1 MNSRGKAIGTGKGN
15 RGRKPQVAPVTKAVR
30 TALAL
35 SAIALA
41 SVSGTA
47 FACDPPVVVGS
58 STSVECNDPAYLSG
72 IGINAVDDLTVVVG
86 NLGGPVS
93 VTPGFGQVGIGLFA
107 TGDAS
112 LDVSSS
118 TTISTNGANGID
130 VFAYGE
136 ASVTNAGSIYVTGG
150 NGIDVFG
157 LDGASIV
164 NDGVVDVTGSGF
176 VTGLSAVSAY
186 GDVSIV
192 NNGSVRV
199 DSTSVGV
206 GVYGAGAGNISI
218 TNNGYVDAYGVDV
231 GVGLAGFSDSGVSIE
246 NLGAVY
252 AGSKYGLAAGVF
264 ANGDD
269 VNVYNGGFIG
279 ATSVFGDA
287 FGVSAY
293 AGYGQAS
300 VRNAGDIEAVSFY
313 GTATGIEALGFGGVD
328 VTNTGYIRA
337 VGYTDATG
345 VFAYS
350 AGIAA
355 IDNEG
360 FVRADAKYGEAIGL
374 SSRGDGATVR
384 NAYGSVVVAIG
395 EYGATGIRAEAFGA
409 EAFVQNDGLVVA
421 DSAYG
426 VATGIEAIG
435 AYGAR
440 AINLGDVYAFGEL
453 GAYAIV
459 ASGGDGQAIVN
470 NEGFAVAQTRYG
482 YAAGIFAYGDTALA
496 TNAGT
501 VFAYSQYG
509 SATGM
514 VVEGAGGAQGF
525 NYGLVVAEAYGDAM
539 GMRVESG
546 DGNAVAFNYG
556 LAYARSEYGNAT
568 GMRAYASGYGDAYA
582 FNSGDAV
589 GIALNGVGIGISAE
603 GFNAGVVNEGG
614 AYGIGLQTG
623 IGIQAIGYNSASVTN
638 SGLAYGYGGYYG
650 FGIYA
655 SAGAGG
661 VQVTND
667 GQAVGLAQ
675 QVGFGIYAISAG
687 DTSVVNSGTGLV
699 VGGDLDYS
707 DFGVGIYARTS
718 GTGATA
724 SVLNAGEVIAEGYYG
739 AYGIFAN
746 ASAGFATVDNSGSV
760 RANSPD
766 YNANGII
773 AQGALGA
780 SVTNSGDVIANGKYA
795 YGIVAISGQG
805 DALVQNSGYVL
816 ADGKYAYGVQAIS
829 NLGDATVI
837 NSGVIGAD
845 GKYAYG
851 VQAISVLGDA
861 IVDNSGLV
869 DVDATG
875 TGVGVLAYSGQG
887 DVQVGNTGL
896 VDVYGY
902 FQATGVFALADYGT
916 ASVTNGGTVYAE
928 SYYGNATG
936 ISARGLVADVT
947 NTGDVLAYGYNNAT
961 GIYALGFDDA
971 TVANG
976 GVAAAISYNG
986 QALGIGAFSPYGNAS
1001 IDNSGDA
1008 VAVSFQG
1015 DAIGIRAVSNY
1026 GEALVNND
1034 GAVYAVAKYG
1044 TATGIIARGDVATVT
1059 GDGLVYAQGLYYGT
1073 GIMAI
1078 GYTSASV
1085 DVGGSIEV
1093 EGREAM
1099 GIMALAYGDVTVTS
1113 RGSIDVD
1120 SNDGSAVG
1128 VYGRSVY
1135 GDVGIAG
1142 TGPIDVYGRYG
1153 GSGLIG
1159 VAIYGD
1165 SVVSSAGDM
1174 QVRSYDGLA
1183 QGVVSIANQG
1193 TASASN
1199 AGQALVVSTYGDAR
1213 GVVAN
1218 GDYALAGN
1226 SGVLGVIGYGNAIGV
1241 SAFGKYGAEAEN
1253 SGTVFADA
1261 YLGRANALYAL
1272 SLQGDALVVN
1282 SGTASAYSYDSAA
1295 FAAYAASIL
1304 ADASVDN
1311 SGTLLASSYNSTAI
1325 GAAAIT
1331 NYGTALVSNS
1341 GDISV
1346 DARVSTAVGAFA
1358 RGDYAEIDNTG
1369 SISAIGVQA
1378 FGAYAI
1384 GTYAASIG
1392 NGGSISAE
1400 SANGVAVAAAIFSY
1414 AGDASLDNSGDLS
1427 AYTFDGVAA
1436 GAYVVGY
1443 NSATVVNSGTITG
1456 IAGDSAGRAYGLVA
1470 ISDGDVTITNS
1481 GTISAVHDT
1490 VAIAVRMSSDTGT
1503 SRLYNSGLVD
1513 AGNLGG
1519 GSIAVLGSAARDEI
1533 HNTGRINGHIITGD
1547 GDDLVN
1553 IGASGEWYLGGS
1565 STNLGAGED
1574 EIVNAGLIVL
1584 GYGTLYTGDGDDSIV
1599 NSGDLVLAY
1608 AGIDMG
1614 GADTANTFDNSGT
1627 IHVIGSAFVDMG
1639 AGGGTLV
1646 NNGAISFL
1654 DGATDD
1660 MMTIYGN
1667 LAGGGDVNVDIDFI
1681 AGTSDMLYITGDIT
1695 GPQKT
1700 INVAAVNLPNTLTFD
1715 PIEVVIAS
1723 GSAAADS
1730 FVAGQLFGFESELL
1744 DFGLSV
1750 EHSVVGTDNVFS
1762 IGIEIDGLSNAGNL
1776 AITLA
1781 PAVHSLIGTNI
1792 GTLRQRVGVLPD
1804 LGTQLNGLGPWV
1816 RHFSGSGGI
1825 DATGTGFAAGEDL
1838 RFEQDV
1844 DGTEV
1849 GMNFTVGHG
1858 FHYGVMLGKSDN
1870 ARILSN
1876 GAGRDDIELD
1886 SVGLYASWLADN
1898 FYVDASW
1905 RWMEFESQMRSATG
1919 EYFAAGDARA
1929 FNLEA
1934 GYTGWEVGGF
1944 SLVPQLQYTR
1954 ATIDNMASVDGSL
1967 TSVELDGGDGERLRL
1982 GLGIERSFTTA
1993 GGFRVT
1999 PYGSINAINEMDGT
2013 SRFIVNGNAALSGEV
2028 EAGGNYGMAELGI
2041 GIQKNGWSAN
2051 AGVNWADGGA
2061 IDSDFGGQVVV
2072 RYTW

>member
-58 STSVECNDPAYLSG
+58 STSVECNDPAYLAG

-136 ASVTNAGSIYVTGG
+136 ASVVNAGSIYVSGG

-157 LDGASIV
+157 FDAASIV
-164 NDGVVDVTGSGF
+164 NDGSVDVTGSGF

-186 GDVSIV
+186 GDVSII

-199 DSTSVGV
+199 DSDSVGV

-218 TNNGYVDAYGVDV
+218 TNNGYVDAYGVDI
-231 GVGLAGFSDSGVSIE
+231 GVGLAGFSDSDVSID

-252 AGSKYGLAAGVF
+252 AGSKYGFSAGIF
-264 ANGDD
+264 ANGDN
-269 VNVYNGGFIG
+269 VSVYNGGFIS
-279 ATSVFGDA
+279 ATSVYGEA
-287 FGVSAY
+287 FGVRAY

-313 GTATGIEALGFGGVD
+313 GTATGVEALGFGGVD

-350 AGIAA
+350 AGLAS

-374 SSRGDGATVR
+374 SSLGDGAYVR
-384 NAYGSVVVAIG
+384 NSYSGVVVAIG
-395 EYGATGIRAEAFGA
+395 EYGATGIRAEAFGT
-409 EAFVQNDGLVVA
+409 EAIVQNDGLVVA

-459 ASGGDGQAIVN
+459 ASGGDSQAIVV
-470 NEGFAVAQTRYG
+470 NEGYAVAQTRYG
-482 YAAGIFAYGDTALA
+482 YAAGIFAYGDTAVA
-496 TNAGT
+496 ANAGT

-509 SATGM
+509 AAAGM
-514 VVEGAGGAQGF
+514 VVEGAGGAQAF
-525 NYGLVVAEAYGDAM
+525 NYGLVVAQAYGDAM
-539 GMRVESG
+539 GIRVESG
-546 DGNAVAFNYG
+546 DGSAVVFNYG

-582 FNSGDAV
+582 FNAGDAV
-589 GIALNGVGIGISAE
+589 GIALNGIGVGISAE
-603 GFNAGVVNEGG
+603 GFNADVVNEGG

-623 IGIQAIGYNSASVTN
+623 IGIQAIGYNSANVTN

-650 FGIYA
+650 FGINA
-655 SAGAGG
+655 SAGDGG
-661 VQVTND
+661 VLVTNS

-675 QVGFGIYAISAG
+675 QVGFGIYALSSG
-687 DTSVVNSGTGLV
+687 DTSVVNTEYGLV

-707 DFGVGIYARTS
+707 AFGVGIYARTS
-718 GTGATA
+718 GIGATA
-724 SVLNAGEVIAEGYYG
+724 SVLNAGEVVAEGYYG

-760 RANSPD
+760 RATSPD
-766 YNANGII
+766 YYANAII

-780 SVTNSGDVIANGKYA
+780 SVTNSGDVIADGKYA
-795 YGIVAISGQG
+795 YGIVAISSQG

-837 NSGVIGAD
+837 NSGEIGAF
-845 GKYAYG
+845 GKYATG
-851 VQAISVLGDA
+851 VQAISGLGDA

-869 DVDATG
+869 VVDATD
-875 TGVGVLAYSGQG
+875 TGVGVLGYSAQG

-896 VDVYGY
+896 IEVYGY
-902 FQATGVFALADYGT
+902 FQATGVLALADYGT

-928 SYYGNATG
+928 SYYGSATG
-936 ISARGLVADVT
+936 ISARGLVADVA
-947 NTGDVLAYGYNNAT
+947 NTGDVVAYGYYNAT
-961 GIYALGFDDA
+961 GIYALGFDDS

-976 GVAAAISYNG
+976 GLAAAISYNG
-986 QALGIGAFSPYGNAS
+986 QALGIGALSPYGNAS

-1015 DAIGIRAVSNY
+1015 DAIGIRALSNY

-1034 GAVYAVAKYG
+1034 GQVYAVAKYG
-1044 TATGIIARGDVATVT
+1044 DATGIIARGDVATVT
-1059 GDGLVYAQGLYYGT
+1059 GDGLVYAQGLYYAT

-1078 GYTSASV
+1078 GYSSASV

-1093 EGREAM
+1093 DGREAL
-1099 GIMALAYGDVTVTS
+1099 GIMAFAYGDVTVAS
-1113 RGSIDVD
+1113 RGSIDAY
-1120 SNDGSAVG
+1120 SGDGSAVG
-1128 VYGRSVY
+1128 VYALSNY
-1135 GDVGIAG
+1135 GNVGITG
-1142 TGPIDVYGRYG
+1142 TGPIDANGRYG
-1153 GSGLIG
+1153 ASGLIG
-1159 VAIYGD
+1159 VAPYGD
-1165 SVVSSAGDM
+1165 SVVSSSGDL
-1174 QVRSYDGLA
+1174 QIRTYYGLA
-1183 QGVVSIANQG
+1183 QGVVAIANQG

-1218 GDYALAGN
+1218 GDYALASN
-1226 SGVLGVIGYGNAIGV
+1226 SGQLGVIGYNSAFGIT
-1241 SAFGKYGAEAEN
+1241 AFGKYGAEADN
-1253 SGTVFADA
+1253 SGTVFAES
-1261 YLGRANALYAL
+1261 YLGRATALYAL
-1272 SLQGDALVVN
+1272 SIDGDALVGN

-1295 FAAYAASIL
+1295 FAAYAGSIL
-1304 ADASVDN
+1304 ADATVDN
-1311 SGTLLASSYNSTAI
+1311 SGTLLASSYNGTAI
-1325 GAAAIT
+1325 GAAAIS
-1331 NYGTALVSNS
+1331 NYGTALVSSS

-1346 DARVSTAVGAFA
+1346 DARIGTAVGAFA
-1358 RGDYAEIDNTG
+1358 RGRYAEVDNTG
-1369 SISAIGVQA
+1369 SISATGAQA
-1378 FGAYAI
+1378 FGVYAI
-1384 GTYAASIG
+1384 GNYGASVG

-1400 SANGVAVAAAIFSY
+1400 SANGIAVAAAAFSY
-1414 AGDASLDNSGDLS
+1414 AGDASLVNTGDLS

-1443 NSATVVNSGTITG
+1443 YAATVTNSGTITG
-1456 IAGDSAGRAYGLVA
+1456 TAGDSAGRAYGVVA

-1490 VAIAVRMSSDTGT
+1490 VAIAVRMNSASGT

-1614 GADTANTFDNSGT
+1614 GADTTNTFDNTGT
-1627 IHVIGSAFVDMG
+1627 IHAIGSAFIDMG
-1639 AGGGTLV
+1639 AGGTLV

-1667 LAGGGDVNVDIDFI
+1667 FAGGGDVNVDIDFI

-1762 IGIEIDGLSNAGNL
+1762 IGIQIDGFSNAGNL

-1781 PAVHSLIGTNI
+1781 PAVHSMIGTNI

-1816 RHFSGSGGI
+1816 RHFSTSGGI

-1870 ARILSN
+1870 ARILSG

-1954 ATIDNMASVDGSL
+1954 ATIDNMASVDGTL
-1967 TSVELDGGDGERLRL
+1967 TEVALDGGDGERLRL

-2041 GIQKNGWSAN
+2041 GVQKNGWSAS

>member
-1 MNSRGKAIGTGKGN
+1 MNSRGKAIGTGKGI

-58 STSVECNDPAYLSG
+58 STSVECNDASYLSG

-112 LDVSSS
+112 LDVSAG

-136 ASVTNAGSIYVTGG
+136 ASVINAGSIYVTGG

-176 VTGLSAVSAY
+176 LTGLSAVSAY

-199 DSTSVGV
+199 DSTGVGV

-246 NLGAVY
+246 NFGAVY
-252 AGSKYGLAAGVF
+252 AGSKYGLSAGIF

-269 VNVYNGGFIG
+269 VDVFNAGFISS
-279 ATSVFGDA
+279 TSVFGDA

-350 AGIAA
+350 AGTAA

-360 FVRADAKYGEAIGL
+360 FVRADAKYGEALGL
-374 SSRGDGATVR
+374 SSLGDDASVR
-384 NAYGSVVVAIG
+384 NAYSGVVVAIG
-395 EYGATGIRAEAFGA
+395 EYGATGIRAEAFGT
-409 EAFVQNDGLVVA
+409 EAFAQNDGLVVA

-440 AINLGDVYAFGEL
+440 VVNTGDVYAFGEL

-459 ASGGDGQAIVN
+459 ASGGDGQAVVTN
-470 NEGFAVAQTRYG
+470 DGFAIAQTRYG
-482 YAAGIFAYGDTALA
+482 YAAGIFAYGETALA
-496 TNAGT
+496 NNGGT
-501 VFAYSQYG
+501 AFAYSQYG
-509 SATGM
+509 DATGM
-514 VVEGAGGAQGF
+514 VAEGLSGAEAF
-525 NYGLVVAEAYGDAM
+525 NYGRAEALAYGEAI
-539 GMRVESG
+539 GMRVESE
-546 DGNAVAFNYG
+546 DGTASASNFG
-556 LAYARSEYGNAT
+556 LAIARSENGTAT
-568 GMRAYASGYGDAYA
+568 GIRVNSDYGTAYA
-582 FNSGDAV
+582 FNAGDAV
-589 GIALNGVGIGISAE
+589 GIAYNGLGVGISAS
-603 GFNAGVVNEGG
+603 GYDAVVVNEGG
-614 AYGIGLQTG
+614 AYGIGLQAG
-623 IGIQAIGYNSASVTN
+623 IGIQALGYNSASVTN
-638 SGLAYGYGGYYG
+638 SGLAYGYGGSYG
-650 FGIYA
+650 YGIYA
-655 SAGAGG
+655 VAGAGG
-661 VQVTND
+661 VLVTNS
-667 GQAVGLAQ
+667 GQAEGQSVG
-675 QVGFGIYAISAG
+675 VGFGIYAASAG

-699 VGGDLDYS
+699 VGGDVDYS
-707 DFGVGIYARTS
+707 ALGVGIYARSS
-718 GTGATA
+718 GVGGTA
-724 SVLNAGEVIAEGYYG
+724 SVVNAGEVVAGGYYG
-739 AYGIFAN
+739 GYGIFAN

-760 RANSPD
+760 RAYSPD
-766 YNANGII
+766 YYANGIV

-780 SVTNSGDVIANGKYA
+780 TVTNSGYVLADGKYA

-805 DALVQNSGYVL
+805 DALVDNSGEVG
-816 ADGKYAYGVQAIS
+816 AFGKYAYGVQAIS
-829 NLGDATVI
+829 NLGDA
-837 NSGVIGAD
+837 
-845 GKYAYG
+845 
-851 VQAISVLGDA
+851 

-869 DVDATG
+869 VVRGTD
-875 TGVGVLAYSGQG
+875 TGVGVLAISQQG
-887 DVQVGNTGL
+887 DVQVDSTGL
-896 VDVYGY
+896 IDVDGV
-902 FQATGVFALADYGT
+902 FQAIGIYARAEYGNAVVNNGGTLYAYSDYGT
-916 ASVTNGGTVYAE
+916 
-928 SYYGNATG
+928 ATG

-947 NTGDVLAYGYNNAT
+947 NTGDVLAYGYYGAT
-961 GIYALGFDDA
+961 GVYALGFDDA
-971 TVANG
+971 LVTNDG
-976 GVAAAISYNG
+976 QAAAVSYIG
-986 QALGIGAFSPYGNAS
+986 QAVGIGAFSPYGNAS
-1001 IDNSGDA
+1001 VDNGGDA
-1008 VAVSFQG
+1008 VAASFQG
-1015 DAIGIRAVSNY
+1015 DAIGIRAQALY

-1034 GAVYAVAKYG
+1034 GQVYAVAKYG
-1044 TATGIIARGDVATVT
+1044 DATGIVARGDVATVT
-1059 GDGLVYAQGLYYGT
+1059 GDGLVYALGYYSAT
-1073 GIMAI
+1073 GIAAI
-1078 GYTSASV
+1078 GYDSASV

-1093 EGREAM
+1093 DAQEAL
-1099 GIMALAYGDVTVTS
+1099 GIMAMAYGDVTVAS
-1113 RGSIDVD
+1113 RGSIDAY
-1120 SNDGSAVG
+1120 SGNGNAIG
-1128 VYGRSVY
+1128 VYAFSYY
-1135 GDVGIAG
+1135 GDVGITG
-1142 TGPIDVYGRYG
+1142 SGPITVFGQYG
-1153 GSGLIG
+1153 GSGLVG
-1159 VAIYGD
+1159 FSRYGD
-1165 SVVSSAGDM
+1165 TEVSSSGNLDI
-1174 QVRSYDGLA
+1174 RSYYGLA
-1183 QGVVSIANQG
+1183 QGVVAVANEG
-1193 TASASN
+1193 TAIASN
-1199 AGQALVVSTYGDAR
+1199 AGQALVVSTNGDAR

-1226 SGVLGVIGYGNAIGV
+1226 SGQLGVIGYGSATGI
-1241 SAFGKYGAEAEN
+1241 SAFGKYGAEVDN
-1253 SGTVFADA
+1253 SGTVFAEA
-1261 YLGRANALYAL
+1261 YLGRATALYAL
-1272 SLQGDALVVN
+1272 SIDGDALVGN
-1282 SGTASAYSYDSAA
+1282 SGTASAYSYDSVA
-1295 FAAYAASIL
+1295 FAAYAGSIL
-1304 ADASVDN
+1304 ADATVDN
-1311 SGTLLASSYNSTAI
+1311 SGTLQASSYNSTAI
-1325 GAAAIT
+1325 GAAAIA
-1331 NYGTALVSNS
+1331 NNGTALVSSS

-1346 DARVSTAVGAFA
+1346 DSRVGTAVGAFA
-1358 RGDYAEIDNTG
+1358 RGRYAEVDNTG
-1369 SISAIGVQA
+1369 SISVTGVQA

-1384 GTYAASIG
+1384 GTYGAGVS

-1400 SANGVAVAAAIFSY
+1400 STNGIAVAAAAFSY
-1414 AGDASLDNSGDLS
+1414 AGDASLDNTGDLS

-1443 NSATVVNSGTITG
+1443 YSATVTNSGSITG

-1470 ISDGDVTITNS
+1470 ISDGDITITNS

-1519 GSIAVLGSAARDEI
+1519 GSIAVLGSAVRDEI

-1614 GADTANTFDNSGT
+1614 GADTTNTFDNTGT
-1627 IHVIGSAFVDMG
+1627 IHAIGSAFIDMG
-1639 AGGGTLV
+1639 AGGTLV

-1723 GSAAADS
+1723 GSAAADA

-1776 AITLA
+1776 AVTLA

-1804 LGTQLNGLGPWV
+1804 LGTELNGLGPWV
-1816 RHFSGSGGI
+1816 RHFSSSGGI

-1870 ARILSN
+1870 ARILS
-1876 GAGRDDIELD
+1876 GAAGRDDIELD

-1905 RWMEFESQMRSATG
+1905 RWMEFESKMRSATG

-1954 ATIDNMASVDGSL
+1954 ATIDNMASVDGNL
-1967 TSVELDGGDGERLRL
+1967 TEIALDGGDGERLRL

-2013 SRFIVNGNAALSGEV
+2013 SSFIVNGNAALSGEV

-2041 GIQKNGWSAN
+2041 GVQKNGWSAN